1 MNRGTF
7 THAAADNWNRAT
19 DAVTGEHLYIV
30 NLILFQSKNRTLER
44 GFDNQEN
51 YLRPSLSK
59 DRKRSSTSERL
70 TTQILNFF
78 KGNNVGPV
86 HLKNRL
92 ILEWYFQEPH
102 SHTVMRAID
111 RACIFLRICPKKIF
125 QIQVTDEIP
134 DDAPQKDV
142 PGWTAFDSIISN
154 RTSVSTNIGYCQAI
168 PSPPSDFNTVYTVLQ
183 RAEALF
189 RRIGQEIILL
199 TGCQVLLWNKPI
211 KLH

>member
-92 ILEWYFQEPH
+92 ILEWYFQEPQ

-111 RACIFLRICPKKIF
+111 RAWIFLRICPKKIF

-134 DDAPQKDV
+134 DDAPQLDGLHLILSFQIV
-142 PGWTAFDSIISN
+142 QVFLLILATARPFLLPLQTSIQFTQFFKEQKHCLEGLG
-154 RTSVSTNIGYCQAI
+154 R
-168 PSPPSDFNTVYTVLQ
+168 
-183 RAEALF
+183 
-189 RRIGQEIILL
+189 
-199 TGCQVLLWNKPI
+199 K
-211 KLH
+211 